1 MKDNITITE
10 TSFQRIKEVEKEKVN
25 AYQYSV
31 WKNIKKEVLTNKVA
45 LVSIILLVI
54 IIIASLLAPLSPY
67 DPYKIDPSQKL
78 LGISPQHLFGTDEFG
93 RDYFTRAL
101 YGGRISLLVGFCS
114 MLMTVFIGTTIGV
127 FSGYIGGR
135 VDAFLMRFTDIFL
148 ALPSMLLMVVLNAV
162 LQPGLV
168 TLIMVLSLFSW
179 AQVARIT
186 RAETMSIKERDY
198 VIAAKNLGGS
208 FVRIA
213 TKHIVPN
220 ILSPVIVA
228 ASLGVASAILMES
241 SLSFLGLGVQIPIAS
256 WGKMCIRDRDNTRL
270 KQLRKHMELQG
281 QPTRHFLIQLRYLT
295 G

>member
-127 FSGYIGGR
+127 FSGYVGGR

-186 RAETMSIKERDY
+186 RA
-198 VIAAKNLGGS
+198 
-208 FVRIA
+208 
-213 TKHIVPN
+213 
-220 ILSPVIVA
+220 
-228 ASLGVASAILMES
+228 
-241 SLSFLGLGVQIPIAS
+241 
-256 WGKMCIRDRDNTRL
+256 
-270 KQLRKHMELQG
+270 
-281 QPTRHFLIQLRYLT
+281 
-295 G
+295 